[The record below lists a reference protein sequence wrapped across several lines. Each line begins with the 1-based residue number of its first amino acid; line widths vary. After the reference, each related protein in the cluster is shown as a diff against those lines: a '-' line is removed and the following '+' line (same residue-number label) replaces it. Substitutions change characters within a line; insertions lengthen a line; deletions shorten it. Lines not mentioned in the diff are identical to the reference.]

1 MILADKIIDLRKKS
15 GWSQEEL
22 AAKLNVSRQAVSKW
36 EGAQSVP
43 DLERVL
49 QMSRLFGVS
58 TDYLLKDEQTAADSA
73 GEELSGSPLRTVS
86 MEEANRFLAASEA
99 NARPMALAT
108 FLCIVSPMCLMLL
121 AALSDRPGAAISEG
135 AAAGIGLCVLLLLVA
150 AAVAIFISCGARMK
164 PFAYVETEIFETA
177 YGVDGLAA
185 EQKARLEPAAVRAR
199 MIATVLCILG
209 VLPLLL
215 SALLERDGLF
225 LIAMVC
231 VLLLVVGIAV
241 VLFVLSGVR
250 MGSYDRL
257 LQQGDYSVASKS
269 NYAARRIAAVYWPLV
284 TAGYLAYSFITND
297 WQHSWIVWPVAGVLF
312 GAIGAACSAIRRRD
326 GSKRP

>member
-43 DLERVL
+43 DLDRVL

-58 TDYLLKDEQTAADSA
+58 TDYLLKDEQTAADST
-73 GEELSGSPLRTVS
+73 GEELSPNPVRTVC

-121 AALSDRPGAAISEG
+121 AALSSRPRAAITEG
-135 AAAGIGLCVLLLLVA
+135 AAAAIGLCVLLLLVA
-150 AAVAIFISCGARMK
+150 GAVAIFLSCGARTK
-164 PFAYVETEIFETA
+164 PFEYMDTEVFETA
-177 YGVDGLAA
+177 YGVEGLVSQRKAA
-185 EQKARLEPAAVRAR
+185 FEPAALRDR
-199 MIATVLCILG
+199 IIATVLCILG

-215 SALLERDGLF
+215 SALLETDEL
-225 LIAMVC
+225 LILAMVC
-231 VLLLVVGIAV
+231 VLLLAVGVAV
-241 VLFVLSGVR
+241 ALFVFAGVR
-250 MGSYDRL
+250 TGSYDRL
-257 LQQGDYSVASKS
+257 LQQGDYSVAVKS
-269 NYAARRIAAVYWPLV
+269 DHTAQRIAAIYWPVV
-284 TAGYLAYSFITND
+284 TAVYLAYSFITND
-297 WQHSWIVWPVAGVLF
+297 WPRSWIVWPVAGVLF
-312 GAIGAACSAIRRRD
+312 GGISAVCSARRR
-326 GSKRP
+326 GGETH

>member
-43 DLERVL
+43 DLDRVL

-58 TDYLLKDEQTAADSA
+58 TDYLLKDEQDAADNTGDSI
-73 GEELSGSPLRTVS
+73 SDSDVRTVS
-86 MEEANRFLAASEA
+86 MEEANSFLAASEA

-108 FLCIVSPMCLMLL
+108 FLCIISPVCLMLL
-121 AALSDRPGAAISEG
+121 AALSNRPGAVISNG
-135 AAAGIGLCVLLLLVA
+135 AAAAVGLCVLLLLVA
-150 AAVAIFISCGARMK
+150 GAVVIFISCGARTK
-164 PFAYVETEIFETA
+164 PFEYMDTEVFETA
-177 YGVDGLAA
+177 YGVEGLVS
-185 EQKARLEPAAVRAR
+185 QRKAGFEPTAVRYR
-199 MIATVLCILG
+199 IIATVLCILS

-215 SALLERDGLF
+215 SALLEMDEL
-225 LIAMVC
+225 LIIAMVC

-241 VLFVLSGVR
+241 MLFVLVGVH

-257 LQQGDYSVASKS
+257 LQQGDYSRDKKS
-269 NYAARRIAAVYWPLV
+269 NQTAQRIAAIYWPLI
-284 TAGYLAYSFITND
+284 TAAYLTYSFITND
-297 WQHSWIVWPVAGVLF
+297 WHRSWI
-312 GAIGAACSAIRRRD
+312 I
-326 GSKRP
+326 

>member
-58 TDYLLKDEQTAADSA
+58 TDYLLKDEQTAADSTGDA
-73 GEELSGSPLRTVS
+73 FSDSAVRTVS

-108 FLCIVSPMCLMLL
+108 FLCIVSPICLMLL
-121 AALSDRPGAAISEG
+121 AALSDRPGAAITEG

-150 AAVAIFISCGARMK
+150 GAVAIFISCGARTK
-164 PFAYVETEIFETA
+164 PFEYMDTEIFETA
-177 YGVDGLAA
+177 YGVEGLVAQ
-185 EQKARLEPAAVRAR
+185 QKAGFEPIALRYR
-199 MIATVLCILG
+199 IIATVLCILG
-209 VLPLLL
+209 VLPLLF
-215 SALLERDGLF
+215 SSLLELDDLF
-225 LIAMVC
+225 IFAAVC
-231 VLLLVVGIAV
+231 VLLLAVGTAV
-241 VLFVLSGVR
+241 VLFVLAGVR
-250 MGSYDRL
+250 TGSFDRL
-257 LQQGDYSVASKS
+257 LQQGDYSIANKS
-269 NYAARRIAAVYWPLV
+269 NSVAQRIAAVYWPLV
-284 TAGYLAYSFITND
+284 IAAYLAYSFITND
-297 WQHSWIVWPVAGVLF
+297 WQRSWIIWPVAGVLF
-312 GAIGAACSAIRRRD
+312 GGISAACSAS
-326 GSKRP
+326 GKRNAGKTH

>member
-58 TDYLLKDEQTAADSA
+58 TDYLLKDEETAADST
-73 GEELSGSPLRTVS
+73 GDELSADPARTVT
-86 MEEANRFLAASEA
+86 MEEANCFLDASEA

-108 FLCIVSPMCLMLL
+108 FLCILSPVCLMLL
-121 AALSDRPGAAISEG
+121 AALSSRPGAAVTEG
-135 AAAGIGLCVLLLLVA
+135 AAAGIGLCILLLIVA
-150 AAVAIFISCGARMK
+150 GAVAIFISCGARTK
-164 PFAYVETEIFETA
+164 PFEYMETEIFETA
-177 YGVDGLAA
+177 YGVDGLVS
-185 EQKARLEPAAVRAR
+185 QRKAGFGPIAVRYR
-199 MIATVLCILG
+199 IIATVLCILG

-215 SALLERDGLF
+215 SALLEMDELV
-225 LIAMVC
+225 IVAMVC
-231 VLLLVVGIAV
+231 VLLLVVGIGVA
-241 VLFVLSGVR
+241 LFVLAGVR

-257 LQQGDYSVASKS
+257 LQQGDYSIASKS
-269 NYAARRIAAVYWPLV
+269 NHSAQRIAAVYWPLV
-284 TAGYLAYSFITND
+284 TAVYLAYSFITND
-297 WQHSWIVWPVAGVLF
+297 WQRSWIVWPVAGVLF
-312 GAIGAACSAIRRRD
+312 GAISAACSAFRRQD
-326 GSKRP
+326 GGRTS